1 MTHADAPVK
10 TALYLKN
17 SGFRVFLCPW
27 VDGTDQTNACLET
40 VKNHG
45 LDGILHTTWHTL
57 SSGMPYVAKT
67 ARGCFQHDDVRDRNP
82 ALHLVK
88 TAELLRKVFDAQGDF
103 RMSGWSKS
111 ETGDIV

>member
-1 MTHADAPVK
+1 M
-10 TALYLKN
+10 KN

-27 VDGTDQTNACLET
+27 DRGIDQTNACLET

-67 ARGCFQHDDVRDRNP
+67 ARGCFQDDDVRDRNP